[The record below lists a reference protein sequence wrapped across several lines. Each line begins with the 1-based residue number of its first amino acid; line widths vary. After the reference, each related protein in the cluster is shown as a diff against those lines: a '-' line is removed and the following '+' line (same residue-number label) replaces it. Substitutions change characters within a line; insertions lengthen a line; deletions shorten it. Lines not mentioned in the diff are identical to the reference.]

1 MRASPRP
8 APSSSRSRARA
19 RRTPASL
26 TSSATRSRPEI
37 QAALMLAAAGPVAIL
52 LAFLPD
58 AVEVGGAAAILVAAL
73 ITAGERGG
81 KPGAVLDWWNLLA
94 AGAFLA
100 GAGGARSLAVGAP
113 R

>member
-1 MRASPRP
+1 
-8 APSSSRSRARA
+8 
-19 RRTPASL
+19 
-26 TSSATRSRPEI
+26 
-37 QAALMLAAAGPVAIL
+37 MLAAAGAVAIL

-94 AGAFLA
+94 AGAL
-100 GAGGARSLAVGAP
+100 LAVVGVPLSLLLETIGGLIAGVGAALALIAAAFGW
-113 R
+113 